1 MIDKRKEM
9 ISMRKVLYAL
19 VTFFGGL
26 FLIGFVNNVFLAAHG
41 SHAGNT
47 LTMLILFFV
56 LGAIANALKK

>member
-1 MIDKRKEM
+1 
-9 ISMRKVLYAL
+9 MRKVLYAL

-41 SHAGNT
+41 SHT

>member
-1 MIDKRKEM
+1 
-9 ISMRKVLYAL
+9 MRKVLYAI

-41 SHAGNT
+41 RRTDNT

>member
-1 MIDKRKEM
+1 
-9 ISMRKVLYAL
+9 MRKVLYAL

-41 SHAGNT
+41 SHMDNT